1 VVLKTGRV
9 ALRGKAAEIR
19 NHPEIRSAYLG
30 M

>member
-1 VVLKTGRV
+1 VLKTGRV
-9 ALRGKAAEIR
+9 TLRGKAAEIR